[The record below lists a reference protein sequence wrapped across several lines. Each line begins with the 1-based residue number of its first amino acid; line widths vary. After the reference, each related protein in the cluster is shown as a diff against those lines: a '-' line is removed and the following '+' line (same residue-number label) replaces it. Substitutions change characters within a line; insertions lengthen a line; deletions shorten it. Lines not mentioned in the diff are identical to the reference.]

1 MVYSTSHT
9 IIIFT
14 FLVFSG
20 KIVVRSSPVPRPK
33 PLGPT
38 KFPAIPAAREQTGG
52 IEESGLQLW
61 HLMAG
66 KSYWKWRFS
75 SLGISS
81 MVDSIACLVAKMQC
95 RGSFRFPVYISGD
108 TCCSRT
114 SVRIFQRRGPRC
126 CLWPW
131 RSSSI
136 EWFGRTGFR
145 TEHGMG
151 IWQLTQ
157 KSTDIYRKFIANDRY
172 NRASQELSWLI
183 LATLQEKNNLISCST
198 LYCLQ
203 RKNTSPT
210 YIKGLGGNHCVYT
223 QTVLGVQ
230 IFAEKTILG
239 PQFIPF
245 LPVKSIEP
253 LKKGKKTL
261 SHFILLVGW

>member
-157 KSTDIYRKFIANDRY
+157 KSTDIYRKFIAKDRY

-183 LATLQEKNNLISCST
+183 LATLQEK
-198 LYCLQ
+198 
-203 RKNTSPT
+203 K
-210 YIKGLGGNHCVYT
+210 
-223 QTVLGVQ
+223 
-230 IFAEKTILG
+230 
-239 PQFIPF
+239 
-245 LPVKSIEP
+245 
-253 LKKGKKTL
+253 
-261 SHFILLVGW
+261 